1 MRLMIPL
8 GPARALRT
16 YVIVAAALTVTWL
29 MWSGTVAAV
38 PHPIGAVHGQDA
50 GAVGDQSKAAY
61 AVCAAHGWRPF
72 SLPTSA
78 VRPRRVYDLIMVN
91 DELDWLEVR
100 LNTTYDEVDY
110 YIIVE
115 APLTFTGLDKPLT
128 IRDNWDKFAHC
139 HAKMVYHQ
147 LQYPPNFN
155 PPRAWDREDLQRDA
169 MMLQVLAPG
178 ATPTGTGSPIDPD
191 AVTPQKGDVL
201 VVADVDEIPRPETLR
216 ALRLCEFPR
225 RLTLA
230 SQFYYY
236 SFQFRHRGPE
246 WQHPQATFYD
256 GPGNTIGPVHLR
268 NGDGGR
274 GLAYGKNGSLIS
286 KLFGL
291 LTAPFT
297 ALARSYD
304 KAEMP
309 NAGWHCSSC
318 FATMAELMH
327 KLESVSHTWMNQDYF
342 RDPERAANHV
352 RQGLDLWDRES
363 EVYDRIAGNTDFPQF
378 LSTQPERFRYL
389 LDRDGESAGFKDYP
403 PSN

>member
-1 MRLMIPL
+1 MRLMLPL

-16 YVIVAAALTVTWL
+16 YVIVLAVLAVTWFT
-29 MWSGTVAAV
+29 WSGTVATV
-38 PHPIGAVHGQDA
+38 PHPIGAVHD
-50 GAVGDQSKAAY
+50 GAVGEQGKSAY

-78 VRPRRVYDLIMVN
+78 ARPRRVYDLIMVN

-100 LNTTYDEVDY
+100 LNTTFDDVDY
-110 YIIVE
+110 YVIVE

-128 IRDNWDKFAHC
+128 IRDNWQKFAPY
-139 HAKMVYHQ
+139 HAKMLYHQ

-178 ATPTGTGSPIDPD
+178 AVPTGTDPSAQVD
-191 AVTPQKGDVL
+191 LDTVTPQHGDVL
-201 VVADVDEIPRPETLR
+201 VVADVDEIPRPDTLR

-256 GPGNTIGPVHLR
+256 GPGNTILPVHLR

-274 GLAYGKNGSLIS
+274 GLSFGKGGSLVS
-286 KLFGL
+286 KLFGVL
-291 LTAPFT
+291 SAPVT
-297 ALARSYD
+297 ALLRSHD

-318 FATMAELMH
+318 YATMAELMH

-342 RDPERAANHV
+342 RNPERAAHHV
-352 RQGLDLWDRES
+352 RLGLDLWDRES
-363 EVYDRIAGNTDFPQF
+363 EVYDRIDGNKDLPQY
-378 LSTQPERFRYL
+378 LLTQPERFRYL
-389 LDRDGESAGFKDYP
+389 LNRDGNSAGFSDYP
-403 PSN
+403 SQN